1 MPIIY
6 IIDRIEGN
14 YAVCENESKEMV
26 DIELTN
32 IFGIVKEG
40 KVILKREDGYYVDEE
55 ATIKRKEEINKL
67 MKGIWEE

>member
-1 MPIIY
+1 MSSIY
-6 IIDRIEGN
+6 IVDRIEGK
-14 YAVCENESKEMV
+14 YAVCETKKKEMV

-55 ATIKRKEEINKL
+55 ATIKRKDEIKKL
-67 MKGIWEE
+67 MEGMWEE

>member
-1 MPIIY
+1 MSSIY
-6 IIDRIEGN
+6 VVDRIEGK
-14 YAVCENESKEMV
+14 YAVCETEKKEMV

-55 ATIKRKEEINKL
+55 ATIKRKDEIKKL
-67 MKGIWEE
+67 MEGMWEE

>member
-1 MPIIY
+1 
-6 IIDRIEGN
+6 
-14 YAVCENESKEMV
+14 MV

-55 ATIKRKEEINKL
+55 ATIKRKDEIKKL
-67 MKGIWEE
+67 MEGMWEE

>member
-1 MPIIY
+1 MSSIY
-6 IIDRIEGN
+6 IVDRIEGK
-14 YAVCENESKEMV
+14 YAVCEAENKKMV

-55 ATIKRKEEINKL
+55 ATIKRKDEIKKL
-67 MKGIWEE
+67 MEGMWEE

>member
-1 MPIIY
+1 M
-6 IIDRIEGN
+6 RN
-14 YAVCENESKEMV
+14 WKKEMV

-55 ATIKRKEEINKL
+55 ATIKRKDEIKKL
-67 MKGIWEE
+67 MEGMWEE

>member
-1 MPIIY
+1 MSSIY
-6 IIDRIEGN
+6 IVDRIEGR
-14 YAVCENESKEMV
+14 YAVCETRKKEMV

-55 ATIKRKEEINKL
+55 ATIKRKDEIKKL
-67 MKGIWEE
+67 MEGMWEE